1 MESFLLSYK
10 VLMIYGYISIT
21 KDLITLL
28 GSTTIT
34 YRIIICGHLKS
45 LLILLKSQWVSR
57 SWSSIIMFFNGK
69 QLYQILTIY
78 EKCFHLSAK
87 KEN

>member
-1 MESFLLSYK
+1 MEGFLLSYK
-10 VLMIYGYISIT
+10 VLMIYGYISVT

-45 LLILLKSQWVSR
+45 LLILLKSQCLDL
-57 SWSSIIMFFNGK
+57 GH
-69 QLYQILTIY
+69 Q
-78 EKCFHLSAK
+78 
-87 KEN
+87 